1 MKRSDRLGMRV
12 KATDK
17 KNWKRQA
24 TSEGKSLSA
33 WIEQTLNGAVKD
45 GAN

>member
-12 KATDK
+12 KTLDK
-17 KNWKRQA
+17 KQWKKQA

-33 WIEQTLNGAVKD
+33 WIEQTLNA
-45 GAN
+45 ASNRH